1 MIGSFLSP
9 VAVTMAWFMLYKLD
23 KTTDKNYQFF
33 VKEKQ
38 PQGGTT
44 MFKMLR
50 KQNGEKGFT
59 LIELM
64 IVVAIIGI
72 LAAVAIPA
80 YMTYIQ
86 KSRVTALV
94 FPGLHAIEN
103 SVGLHY
109 ATNNAMPGNATE
121 LTTMMEDAD
130 TMYFNVAN
138 ANGKLTIRIDDQADQ
153 KFSALDNYI
162 LVVSP
167 VTSGGKI
174 TKWDMSGNLATKLGL
189 SAE

>member
-1 MIGSFLSP
+1 
-9 VAVTMAWFMLYKLD
+9 
-23 KTTDKNYQFF
+23 
-33 VKEKQ
+33 
-38 PQGGTT
+38 

-86 KSRVTALV
+86 KSRVTALI

-103 SVGLHY
+103 SVGLHF
-109 ATNNAMPGNATE
+109 ATNNAMPNTGTE
-121 LTTMMEDAD
+121 LTTMMADAD
-130 TMYFNVAN
+130 TTYFNVAI
-138 ANGKLTIRIDDQADQ
+138 AAGKLTITLDNQADD
-153 KFSALDNYI
+153 KFSALDNYV
-162 LVVSP
+162 LTASP
-167 VTSGGKI
+167 VTAGGKI
-174 TKWDMSGNLATKLGL
+174 TNWTMGGCLATKLGL
-189 SAE
+189 AGE

>member
-1 MIGSFLSP
+1 
-9 VAVTMAWFMLYKLD
+9 
-23 KTTDKNYQFF
+23 
-33 VKEKQ
+33 
-38 PQGGTT
+38 

-103 SVGLHY
+103 SVGLYY
-109 ATNNAMPGNATE
+109 ATNDDMPETAQ
-121 LTTMMEDAD
+121 LTSMMEDAD
-130 TMYFNVAN
+130 TTYFNVAIN
-138 ANGKLTIRIDDQADQ
+138 AGKLTITIDNIADN
-153 KFSALDNYI
+153 KFSNLDDYV
-162 LVVSP
+162 LTVSP
-167 VTSGGKI
+167 QEDNGKI
-174 TKWDMSGNLATKLGL
+174 KKWTLGGCLADKLGL
-189 SAE
+189 GGE